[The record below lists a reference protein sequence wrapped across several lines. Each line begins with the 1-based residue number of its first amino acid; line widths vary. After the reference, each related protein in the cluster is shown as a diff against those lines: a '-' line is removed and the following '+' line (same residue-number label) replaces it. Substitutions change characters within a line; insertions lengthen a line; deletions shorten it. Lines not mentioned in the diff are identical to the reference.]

1 MSMRPVDFQT
11 IIPKLPEIHKSK
23 SAENE
28 LVKNNLNINIQKE
41 QQQYVQNTRQVVEA
55 NKAQEARINKDEK
68 QKRGREIRR
77 MDTRKVNLRT
87 KIDMIKNKRNP
98 LGSIDIR
105 I

>member
-68 QKRGREIRR
+68 QKKRQRNQKDGHKEGQPEDKDRH
-77 MDTRKVNLRT
+77 DK
-87 KIDMIKNKRNP
+87 KIKGI
-98 LGSIDIR
+98 LLEV
-105 I
+105 